1 MMAVSFIFT
10 SLFTSNALWI
20 CGILM
25 AYEFIWPILIYTCFI
40 HYQVPSAG
48 IKSSKN
54 MNIMV
59 GRCHA
64 AHDYKHGLSCGR
76 RGLV

>member
-1 MMAVSFIFT
+1 MKVLHKKLCMRKLQSLWLMYLPLGCFDLRETPFI
-10 SLFTSNALWI
+10 SSK
-20 CGILM
+20 
-25 AYEFIWPILIYTCFI
+25 
-40 HYQVPSAG
+40 VPSAG